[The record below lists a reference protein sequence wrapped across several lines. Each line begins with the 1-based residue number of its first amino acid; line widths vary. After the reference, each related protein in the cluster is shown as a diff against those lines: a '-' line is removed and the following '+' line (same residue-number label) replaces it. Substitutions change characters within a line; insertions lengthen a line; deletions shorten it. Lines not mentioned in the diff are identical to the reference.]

1 MSENCQNNGTE
12 IIHWSNNVLCDFC
25 DLPWFVMMV
34 GIDGRSSSASY
45 PSSKVDY
52 FFKNKIFNLKIFQ
65 HLFFFFIKILR

>member
-45 PSSKVDY
+45 PSAKSSS
-52 FFKNKIFNLKIFQ
+52 
-65 HLFFFFIKILR
+65 